1 MVEGTHTQ
9 REDTPLS
16 CRPGDSTRATRSAKQ
31 HGEAAP
37 PELLF
42 DFEHEHEVGKHRR
55 LEIVPRRLNMS
66 GTPLL
71 LDGVGATRTAIG
83 GMVLDIEQRE
93 LHHPNTAGDSPLPD
107 PLPNTLYEAFHR
119 KMRRQENRW
128 LEMDVQESHETAEQ
142 LELLQNRLAM
152 PAWQPALLRATHVA
166 HPDDPDE
173 MLRMRARTQRRLAQ
187 MLHSYRRMQRRA
199 AALRHKSGNGS
210 AAAGASA
217 RGKTQGRPGK
227 GVLDPARD
235 WARMYRRVDR
245 LFVEGYGASS
255 DEDEEAMAP
264 AEIRAHRD
272 RARRAAC
279 GGRITVGLT
288 AGPQPPMFAIVAE
301 PLQQPYVLKLTTQ
314 ERRDVVRAGIPQKVF
329 RYPGAATQAAAT
341 VRRRAAVPRTFV
353 LSEGEKREYA
363 REFAAE
369 APEGPEGAEGTEGK
383 EMVENPDSCLALAAL
398 AAGSP
403 SSDVISDVPEDTP
416 SELRFVS
423 LGASD
428 VSGGAPRS
436 SPAPGLGAIVP
447 SSPVQGG
454 CAGKSESSAFRGVLG
469 ESAGDQIATVQ
480 NSHSLHPPVGVV
492 LGNGA
497 FVQASGAI
505 AMVQGGVGTFG
516 AVAAEHTL
524 PLDSSQPVQNIV
536 KGNSAQPLSDQSSPT
551 VLIPRKKRRQSPENV
566 MPKDSV
572 STPGPSQQSP
582 IQTANVLIPR
592 KKQKVK
598 KTLQ

>member
-1 MVEGTHTQ
+1 MEDNAHTQTVEG
-9 REDTPLS
+9 
-16 CRPGDSTRATRSAKQ
+16 TRATRSAKP

-71 LDGVGATRTAIG
+71 LEGVGATRTAIG
-83 GMVLDIEQRE
+83 GMVLDIERGE
-93 LHHPNTAGDSPLPD
+93 LPPPSGTQD

-199 AALRHKSGNGS
+199 AALRHKSGSS
-210 AAAGASA
+210 AAGGASA

-227 GVLDPARD
+227 GALDPARD

-314 ERRDVVRAGIPQKVF
+314 ERREVVRAGIPQKVF

-341 VRRRAAVPRTFV
+341 VRRRVAVPRTFV
-353 LSEGEKREYA
+353 LSEEQKREYA

-369 APEGPEGAEGTEGK
+369 APEGPEGPEGK
-383 EMVENPDSCLALAAL
+383 EMVEDPGSCPSLAAL

-416 SELRFVS
+416 SELRLVS

-454 CAGKSESSAFRGVLG
+454 CAGKSESSAFRGALG
-469 ESAGDQIATVQ
+469 ESAGAQIATVQ

-497 FVQASGAI
+497 FVQASGAM
-505 AMVQGGVGTFG
+505 AMVQGGVGVSG
-516 AVAAEHTL
+516 AVAAEYTL
-524 PLDSSQPVQNIV
+524 PLDSAQQGQNHSER
-536 KGNSAQPLSDQSSPT
+536 NSAQPLPDQSSAT
-551 VLIPRKKRRQSPENV
+551 ILIPRKKRRPSPENV

-572 STPGPSQQSP
+572 STPGPSQHSP
-582 IQTANVLIPR
+582 VQTPNVLIPR

>member
-1 MVEGTHTQ
+1 M
-9 REDTPLS
+9 
-16 CRPGDSTRATRSAKQ
+16 
-31 HGEAAP
+31 
-37 PELLF
+37 
-42 DFEHEHEVGKHRR
+42 GKHRQ

-71 LDGVGATRTAIG
+71 LEGVGATRTAIG
-83 GMVLDIEQRE
+83 GMVLDIEHRE
-93 LHHPNTAGDSPLPD
+93 LPPPSRTED

-199 AALRHKSGNGS
+199 AALRHKSGSGS

-227 GVLDPARD
+227 GALDPARD

-314 ERRDVVRAGIPQKVF
+314 ERREVVRAGIPQKVF

-353 LSEGEKREYA
+353 LSEEQKREYA

-369 APEGPEGAEGTEGK
+369 PEGTDGAEGTEGT
-383 EMVENPDSCLALAAL
+383 ENPDSCPALAAL

-454 CAGKSESSAFRGVLG
+454 YSAKSESSAFRGALG
-469 ESAGDQIATVQ
+469 ESVGAQIAALQ

-497 FVQASGAI
+497 FVQASGAM
-505 AMVQGGVGTFG
+505 AVVNGGVGASG
-516 AVAAEHTL
+516 AVAAVHTL
-524 PLDSSQPVQNIV
+524 PLDSSQPEQNHSER
-536 KGNSAQPLSDQSSPT
+536 NSAQPLPDQSSAT
-551 VLIPRKKRRQSPENV
+551 ILIPRKKRRQSPDNV
-566 MPKDSV
+566 APKDSV
-572 STPGPSQQSP
+572 STQGPSQQSP
-582 IQTANVLIPR
+582 IQTPNVLIPR

-598 KTLQ
+598 KTLE